1 MTKELRRLSFV
12 ILAMFIAL
20 FIATSWI
27 QVVDADNLAQNPAN
41 TRTRLDS
48 YEIQRGSILVQGN
61 AIASS
66 VPTKDKYQY
75 QRVYTDAA
83 MWAPVTG
90 YFNPALQSSTGIEH
104 ALNPELSGTSS
115 NSLISEVERI
125 LSGQPQQGMSVQLTM
140 NAAAQKAAW
149 DALNAKGYKGAVVAI
164 EPATGRVLAMA
175 STPGFDTN
183 KLASHDATAVNAE
196 HDRLVAD
203 PLKPLYNRA
212 IAGNLNPPGSTFKL
226 VVVTAAL
233 ESGKYTMESTLPN
246 PARYTLPGTSQQVSN
261 AWSGTCGPGATA
273 TIADAIRLSCNIPMA
288 ELAVELGNKT
298 VLATAEKYGF
308 NTDLDIPLTVTP
320 SKYPAEQNAPQTALS
335 GFGQANVRATPL
347 QMAMVAAGIG
357 NGGAVM
363 KPRMVDAIIADDFA
377 PYKQYTDEALNQ
389 VMSADQA
396 KSLTAAMVQGV
407 ASGAATGARIDGV
420 DVAGKTGTA
429 QNDGNPN
436 TLWFTGFAP
445 AENPRVAVA
454 VVVEDGGG
462 KGQSGSGNEI
472 AAPIAKK
479 VIEAVLGR

>member
-1 MTKELRRLSFV
+1 MTRELRRLSFV

-48 YEIQRGSILVQGN
+48 YQIQRGSLLVGGN
-61 AIASS
+61 AIATS
-66 VPTKDKYQY
+66 VPVADRYQY

-90 YFNPALQSSTGIEH
+90 YYNPALQSSTGIER
-104 ALNPELSGTSS
+104 ALNPELSGSSS
-115 NSLISEVERI
+115 NSLVAEVERI
-125 LSGQPQQGMSVQLTM
+125 LSGQPQQGLSAQLTM
-140 NAAAQKAAW
+140 SAAVQKAAW
-149 DALNAKGYKGAVVAI
+149 DALNENGYKGAVVAL
-164 EPATGRVLAMA
+164 EPSTGRVLAMV

-183 KLASHDATAVNAE
+183 KLAAHDTSAVDAE

-226 VVVTAAL
+226 VVATAAL

-246 PARYTLPGTSQQVSN
+246 PARYTLPGTSRQISN
-261 AWSGTCGPGATA
+261 AWSGTCGPGETA

-288 ELAVELGNKT
+288 ELAVELGDDT
-298 VLATAEKYGF
+298 VRATAEKYGF
-308 NTDLDIPLTVTP
+308 NSELDIPLAVTP
-320 SKYPAEQNAPQTALS
+320 STYPDGLNAPQTALT
-335 GFGQANVRATPL
+335 GFGQGDVRTTPL
-347 QMAMVAAGIG
+347 QMAMVAAGIA

-377 PYKQYTDEALNQ
+377 PYKKYTDEALDQ
-389 VMSADQA
+389 VMSAEQA
-396 KSLTAAMVQGV
+396 KTLTAAMVQGV

-429 QNDGNPN
+429 ENGGNPY

-445 AENPRVAVA
+445 AENPKVAVA
-454 VVVEDGGG
+454 VAVEDGGG
-462 KGQSGSGNEI
+462 KGQSGSGDGI